1 MNKTVLIEN
10 WYKQKGWNKIKY
22 GNLAD
27 ENLVIDEGKKDE
39 MSGRLQK
46 KAGKQKKKL
55 ERLFKS
61 YNLFTSAL

>member
-10 WYKQKGWNKIKY
+10 WYKQKGWNKIKF

-46 KAGKQKKKL
+46 KAGKTKEEIGKL
-55 ERLFKS
+55 I
-61 YNLFTSAL
+61 